1 MTFEQWEK
9 KVSERAELRLKDKNL
24 KRYRLECAQRGAVSD
39 AIPVDIA
46 LRFSEVQSR
55 LRASRAASHGF
66 PDHSVSVRNDESSQD
81 TS

>member
-9 KVSERAELRLKDKNL
+9 KVSERAAPRLKDKNL
-24 KRYRLECAQRGAVSD
+24 KRYRLECAQRGEMSD
-39 AIPVDIA
+39 SIPVDIV
-46 LRFSEVQSR
+46 LRFSEIQYR

-66 PDHSVSVRNDESSQD
+66 SDHSVSVRNDGSSQD